1 MKCSEY
7 LDIYNASVNIDFCKA
22 NLLLRSEKRFGLPW
36 RDRAAMRL
44 AARLVNAAVNML
56 GRVLERHTGEVE
68 EKAKNDKI
76 D

>member
-1 MKCSEY
+1 MKCSDY
-7 LDIYNASVNIDFCKA
+7 LTIYNASVNLDYIKA
-22 NLLLRSEKRFGLPW
+22 ETLLCSERRFGLPW

-44 AARLVNAAVNML
+44 AARLMNAAVNML
-56 GRVLERHTGEVE
+56 GRVLERHTGEIE